1 MDTKF
6 TKWSNFVREA
16 WLIKEK
22 WNKRSYLKPPMNA
35 DARRCSAPLIGV
47 DRRPSAVPYPRRYE
61 VCSLCI
67 GAGLD
72 YSVSM
77 KSSLK
82 PDGEAI
88 MKWNPSGPPHFR
100 LSCFMTARMRAG
112 LSFGPET

>member
-1 MDTKF
+1 MVKF
-6 TKWSNFVREA
+6 RPRGMVDKREMEQA
-16 WLIKEK
+16 QLFETADE
-22 WNKRSYLKPPMNA
+22 RGCTPMFSA
-35 DARRCSAPLIGV
+35 AHRRGSASIGGM
-47 DRRPSAVPYPRRYE
+47 R

>member
-1 MDTKF
+1 M
-6 TKWSNFVREA
+6 
-16 WLIKEK
+16 
-22 WNKRSYLKPPMNA
+22 
-35 DARRCSAPLIGV
+35 
-47 DRRPSAVPYPRRYE
+47 
-61 VCSLCI
+61 